1 MSNFPIPIFND
12 NPCVIEN
19 IDQYHDQAMQDVQAI
34 IDNSPVVENDDELMN
49 INNKQNEI
57 AIISLPISQSIVP

>member
-1 MSNFPIPIFND
+1 
-12 NPCVIEN
+12 
-19 IDQYHDQAMQDVQAI
+19 MQDVQAI